1 MILNDFTLFSY
12 HISYFYITLQYFG
25 SKNFGKFVGKMKN
38 IQSALLL
45 FVGDESDEE
54 KT

>member
-1 MILNDFTLFSY
+1 MAVFWFKELW
-12 HISYFYITLQYFG
+12 
-25 SKNFGKFVGKMKN
+25 KFVGKMKN